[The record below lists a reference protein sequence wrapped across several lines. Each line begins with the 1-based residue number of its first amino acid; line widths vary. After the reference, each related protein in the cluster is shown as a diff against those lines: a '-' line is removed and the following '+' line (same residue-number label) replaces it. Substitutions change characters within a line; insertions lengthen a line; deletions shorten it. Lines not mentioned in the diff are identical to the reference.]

1 MNRIVEI
8 LKEIKPECDFSN
20 SSDFIVDELLDSFD
34 VVALVSE
41 LEESFHI
48 LIDGLPSVR
57 GEQGLGGVEVN
68 AVVDGLDVLP
78 ENFCSLEAIAA
89 MVRKNG
95 GTVA

>member
-20 SSDFIVDELLDSFD
+20 SSDFIVDDLLDSFD

-48 LIDGLPSVR
+48 LI
-57 GEQGLGGVEVN
+57 
-68 AVVDGLDVLP
+68 DGLDVLP

>member
-1 MNRIVEI
+1 M
-8 LKEIKPECDFSN
+8 
-20 SSDFIVDELLDSFD
+20 
-34 VVALVSE
+34 VALVSE

-48 LIDGLPSVR
+48 LI
-57 GEQGLGGVEVN
+57 
-68 AVVDGLDVLP
+68 DGLDVLP

>member
-48 LIDGLPSVR
+48 LIDGL
-57 GEQGLGGVEVN
+57 
-68 AVVDGLDVLP
+68 DVLP
-78 ENFCSLEAIAA
+78 ENFCSLEDIAA

>member
-8 LKEIKPECDFSN
+8 LKEINPECDFSN
-20 SSDFIVDELLDSFD
+20 SSDFIVDDLLDSFD

-48 LIDGLPSVR
+48 LI
-57 GEQGLGGVEVN
+57 
-68 AVVDGLDVLP
+68 DGLDVLP